1 MIVNGRGTEGSRG
14 CTMSQLSALFEE
26 LGCVAAYNLDGGRS
40 SVMAWDCGSSL
51 VNSPASGGRPV
62 CDIIYIPKE

>member
-1 MIVNGRGTEGSRG
+1 MTQKERPASAEATGPL
-14 CTMSQLSALFEE
+14 LSALFEE
-26 LGCVAAYNLDGGRS
+26 LGCAAAYNLDGGRS

>member
-14 CTMSQLSALFEE
+14 YTMSQLSTLFEE
-26 LGCVAAYNLDGGRS
+26 LGCAAAYNLDGGRS
-40 SVMAWDCGSSL
+40 SVMAWDCGSSP
-51 VNSPASGGRPV
+51 PASGGRPV